1 MEELDELKPLSKGN
15 EGLRKHGR
23 VGAVVGMDG
32 RGRGGDGDSACLGTQ
47 RLSLPRSE
55 ALERIREKGTS
66 LKDHENL

>member
-32 RGRGGDGDSACLGTQ
+32 RGRGGDGDCSLRVWELSDSAFLAARHWKEYG
-47 RLSLPRSE
+47 R
-55 ALERIREKGTS
+55 KGRA
-66 LKDHENL
+66 